1 MSCVVGREELT
12 KLTTTLEEI
21 RKHILHCK
29 SGFISTI
36 SKGIM
41 LSEESKAPPLSSRK
55 LIPNHVDIYLICSE
69 EDAKY
74 CHLFSQLL
82 ISHNPSL
89 IVRKYFEETNS
100 SRLSYLENS
109 SLVISLLSPHF
120 MSSPELVHE
129 LNIAWLRQRYAQ
141 EFCFLE
147 IILDSVSIKPTYVH
161 LLPCFFHCK
170 DKRWNDV
177 LEIKENPSSL
187 ENLRRTHDVPAEV
200 IRCFVAAIKFA
211 NSWIT
216 SNECSVWGLR
226 NKLSNYF
233 HLANCLEHFTKSSGI
248 PKN

>member
-1 MSCVVGREELT
+1 MPCVVEREELT
-12 KLTTTLEEI
+12 TLTTTLEEV
-21 RKHILHCK
+21 RKHILHCED
-29 SGFISTI
+29 GFISTM

-41 LSEESKAPPLSSRK
+41 LSQESKAPPSSSRK
-55 LIPNHVDIYLICSE
+55 LTPNHVDIYLICSE

-89 IVRKYFEETNS
+89 IIKKSLEETNS
-100 SRLSYLENS
+100 SRLCYLEKS

-120 MSSPELVHE
+120 MSSTELVHE
-129 LNIAWLRQRYAQ
+129 LNIAWFRQRYVE

-147 IILDSVSIKPTYVH
+147 IILDFVPIKPTYVH

-170 DKRWNDV
+170 DKRWNDA

-187 ENLRRTHDVPAEV
+187 ENLRSTHDVPAEV
-200 IRCFVAAIKFA
+200 IRCFLVAITFT

-216 SNECSVWGLR
+216 GNECSVWGLH
-226 NKLSNYF
+226 NKLSNCL
-233 HLANCLEHFTKSSGI
+233 HLANCLEHLTSSSI
-248 PKN
+248 TPKN